1 MSIVAAPVSRD
12 SLYEKRTTIY
22 QAEVDGFW
30 QRLRAAV
37 LFVLAGLYLA
47 LPWVRWEQRQAV
59 WFDLPTRK
67 FHFFAV
73 TFWPQDFILLA
84 LLMIAGA
91 FGLFFFTNLAGRLW
105 CGFGCPQ
112 TVWTRF
118 FMWIEWFTEG
128 DRNQRI
134 LLDRRPWS
142 ADKFARKAAKHAGW
156 LVTCAV
162 VGFTFV
168 GYFEPIR
175 DLIPRIFARDVTG
188 AETVFLAIASLA
200 LYFDAGF
207 MREQICKYACPYARF
222 QGAMFDRHTWTIFY
236 DPRRGEPRGHRGRDV
251 VPAEVGLGHCI
262 DCAVCVQVC
271 PTGIDIR
278 NGTQVDCIGCAACID
293 ACDEVMD
300 KMSYPR
306 GLVRYATEASIEG
319 QAPRV
324 VRPRLVAYGVLFVAV
339 LAVFVAMLAGRVPL
353 QLDVLR
359 DRARLYR
366 VTVDGSIEN
375 VYTLKILNMDQHD
388 HVYAIELG
396 ASAGGASAGGASA
409 GGASAGGASAGGA
422 SAGGAIAGGASAGG
436 DDFVLEGADR
446 AKVAAG
452 EVREVAV
459 RVRAPASQSA
469 VASRSVDFSV
479 RALDDPR
486 LTVTEDSRFLAPA
499 AAAR

>member
-1 MSIVAAPVSRD
+1 MSTVAAQTSQV
-12 SLYEKRTTIY
+12 SLYEKRATIY

-30 QRLRAAV
+30 QRLRAVV
-37 LFVLAGLYLA
+37 LFVLAGLYLV
-47 LPWVRWEQRQAV
+47 LPWVNYGPHQAV

-67 FHFFAV
+67 FHLFAL
-73 TFWPQDFILLA
+73 TLWPQDFILLS
-84 LLMIAGA
+84 LLMISGA

-112 TVWTRF
+112 TVWTKF
-118 FMWIEWFTEG
+118 FMWIEWLTEG

-142 ADKFARKAAKHAGW
+142 LDKLARKAAKHAGW
-156 LVTCAV
+156 LATCAV

-175 DLIPRIFARDVTG
+175 DLIPRVAVGDVTG

-236 DPRRGEPRGHRGRDV
+236 DPGRGEPRGHRGRDV
-251 VPAEVGLGHCI
+251 EPAKAGLGHCI
-262 DCAVCVQVC
+262 DCFVCVQVC

-278 NGTQVDCIGCAACID
+278 EGTQSECIGCAACID

-306 GLVRYATEASIEG
+306 GLVRYATEAMIQG
-319 QAPRV
+319 RPARV
-324 VRPRLVAYGVLFVAV
+324 LRPRLLAYGALFVAV
-339 LAVFVAMLAGRVPL
+339 SLVFVVMLARRVPL

-366 VTVDGSIEN
+366 VTSDGSVEN
-375 VYTLKILNMDQHD
+375 VYTLKVLNMDQRE
-388 HVYAIELG
+388 HVYAIEIDG
-396 ASAGGASAGGASA
+396 PGSGGGA
-409 GGASAGGASAGGA
+409 
-422 SAGGAIAGGASAGG
+422 AI
-436 DDFVLEGADR
+436 VLEGTDR
-446 AKVAAG
+446 VKVAAG
-452 EVREVAV
+452 D
-459 RVRAPASQSA
+459 VRAVSVRLRAPPSEPAVTSTP
-469 VASRSVDFSV
+469 VDFRV

-486 LTVTEDSRFLAPA
+486 LVVTEDSRFLAPTA
-499 AAAR
+499 AGSH